1 MSLNKAIK
9 YKKEHR
15 KEYTGAK
22 SVAPS
27 CRNHKGCKWCE
38 DNRTYQS
45 RKQIQK
51 TYEEMAT
58 FTRWQDPTI
67 EELQQ
72 RINETNIEIKKI
84 LEMAKDYEMVNLVDR
99 LENILDILRGED
111 NE

>member
-1 MSLNKAIK
+1 MSLKKAIEH
-9 YKKEHR
+9 KKEHR

-22 SVAPS
+22 SVATS

-51 TYEEMAT
+51 ANEEMAT

-72 RINETNIEIKKI
+72 RIDKVLDFINTWKDNKTELKVSMLDLLQIE
-84 LEMAKDYEMVNLVDR
+84 
-99 LENILDILRGED
+99 DILRGEE

>member
-1 MSLNKAIK
+1 MMSLKKAIK
-9 YKKEHR
+9 HKKEHR

-38 DNRTYQS
+38 NNRTYHN

-51 TYEEMAT
+51 T
-58 FTRWQDPTI
+58 D
-67 EELQQ
+67 
-72 RINETNIEIKKI
+72 EILK
-84 LEMAKDYEMVNLVDR
+84 L
-99 LENILDILRGED
+99 LRGED

>member
-9 YKKEHR
+9 YGKEHR

-22 SVAPS
+22 RVSPS

-38 DNRTYQS
+38 DNRTYHN

-51 TYEEMAT
+51 TLVDVDEELVPLLNNWFPTEEGEEMVV
-58 FTRWQDPTI
+58 PS
-67 EELQQ
+67 EEH
-72 RINETNIEIKKI
+72 K
-84 LEMAKDYEMVNLVDR
+84 R
-99 LENILDILRGED
+99 LMNKFDKCVLRGEN